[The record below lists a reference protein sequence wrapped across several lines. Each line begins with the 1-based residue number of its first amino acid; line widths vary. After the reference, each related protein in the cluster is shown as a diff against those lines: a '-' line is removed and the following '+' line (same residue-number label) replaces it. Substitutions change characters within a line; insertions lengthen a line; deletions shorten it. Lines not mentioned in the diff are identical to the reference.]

1 MNIMKLLEYILTELL
16 KQGLKRIVTHTESI
30 SKHICDNVNVE
41 GFSVTKICDE
51 RSMGYVAVGMYEES
65 EQSIAIIV
73 DESKLRNLSPAITEA
88 YYRKIPLII
97 ISLEDRHLNNIQY
110 PRDMFK
116 VVYNVAA
123 EGIQK
128 HLNIVQEVIVMSNQN
143 GGVPVL
149 LGVKDYN
156 QNISL
161 PLHER
166 KLEVANYM
174 LPKTCNYLDKV
185 TQILDCFDASNVCFF
200 VDSKLICDVLL
211 QYKIEG
217 CIEYNK
223 GLLSQEGLLS
233 IMVGA
238 SIVAPNKRF
247 VYIGM
252 VSSAMYDINSL
263 GNRHISE
270 NICVCLLSDK
280 KKDLDAIK
288 LTCETWDYDVCS
300 VSTEHLQIL
309 ADKYINSKVATP
321 SIIEIL

>member
-1 MNIMKLLEYILTELL
+1 MKLLEYILTELL

-30 SKHICDNVNVE
+30 ISKHILDNASVE

-51 RSMGYVAVGMYEES
+51 RAMGYVAVGMYGES
-65 EQSIAIIV
+65 EQPIAIIV
-73 DESKLRNLSPAITEA
+73 EESKLRNLSPAITEA
-88 YYRKIPLII
+88 YYRKIPLIVI
-97 ISLEDRHLNNIQY
+97 FLEDRHLNNIQY
-110 PRDMFK
+110 PKDMFK
-116 VVYNVAA
+116 VVYNVDAVD
-123 EGIQK
+123 IQK
-128 HLNIVQEVIVMSNQN
+128 RLNIVQEVIVTSNQN
-143 GGVPVL
+143 GGTPVL

-161 PLHER
+161 PLLYER
-166 KLEVANYM
+166 KSEVATYI

-185 TQILDCFDASNVCFF
+185 TQILNCFDASNVCFF
-200 VDSKLICDVLL
+200 IDSKLMCDALL

-238 SIVAPNKRF
+238 SVVAPNKCF

-252 VSSAMYDINSL
+252 VSSVMYDINSL
-263 GNRHISE
+263 GNRHILG
-270 NICVCLLSDK
+270 NICICLLSDK
-280 KKDLDAIK
+280 RKDLDTIK

-309 ADKYINSKVATP
+309 AGKYINSKVANP

>member
-16 KQGLKRIVTHTESI
+16 KQGLKRIIIHTEFM
-30 SKHICDNVNVE
+30 HICDNVNFE

-65 EQSIAIIV
+65 EQPIAIIV

-97 ISLEDRHLNNIQY
+97 IFIEDRHLNNIQY
-110 PRDMFK
+110 PKDMFK
-116 VVYNVAA
+116 MIYNVSA
-123 EGIQK
+123 EGIQRC
-128 HLNIVQEVIVMSNQN
+128 LNIVQQVVVMSNQN
-143 GGVPVL
+143 GGTPIL
-149 LGVKDYN
+149 LGVKNYN
-156 QNISL
+156 QDISL
-161 PLHER
+161 SLYKGKSEMMP
-166 KLEVANYM
+166 YM
-174 LPKTCNYLDKV
+174 LPKTCNYIDKV
-185 TQILDCFDASNVCFF
+185 TQILNCFDASNVCFF
-200 VDSKLICDVLL
+200 IDSKLMCDVLL

-233 IMVGA
+233 IMVGS

-252 VSSAMYDINSL
+252 ASSAMYDINSL
-263 GNRHISE
+263 GNRHIAE
-270 NICVCLLSDK
+270 NICVCLLRDK
-280 KKDLDAIK
+280 KNYLDTIK
-288 LTCETWDYDVCS
+288 LTCATWNYDVYS
-300 VSTEHLQIL
+300 VPTEHLQIL
-309 ADKYINSKVATP
+309 TDKYINDKVANP

>member
-1 MNIMKLLEYILTELL
+1 MKLLEYMLTELL
-16 KQGLKRIVTHTESI
+16 KQGVKRIVTHTESM
-30 SKHICDNVNVE
+30 SKHVYDNANVE

-65 EQSIAIIV
+65 EQPIAIIV
-73 DESKLRNLSPAITEA
+73 DESKLRNLSPAITEG

-110 PRDMFK
+110 PKDMFK
-116 VVYNVAA
+116 VVYNVSA
-123 EGIQK
+123 EYIQK
-128 HLNIVQEVIVMSNQN
+128 RLNILQEVIVMSNQN
-143 GGVPVL
+143 GGTPVL
-149 LGVKDYN
+149 LGVKDYD
-156 QNISL
+156 QDISL
-161 PLHER
+161 PFHES
-166 KLEVANYM
+166 KSEVETYM
-174 LPKTCNYLDKV
+174 LPKTCNYINKIV
-185 TQILDCFDASNVCFF
+185 QILNCFDAFNVCFF
-200 VDSKLICDVLL
+200 VDSKLMCDVLL
-211 QYKIEG
+211 QYKIKG

-252 VSSAMYDINSL
+252 ASSAMYDINSL

-280 KKDLDAIK
+280 KKYLDTIR
-288 LTCETWDYDVCS
+288 LTCETWNYDVGS
-300 VSTEHLQIL
+300 SASTEHLQIL
-309 ADKYINSKVATP
+309 ADKYINSRVANP